1 MQIEVEEFK
10 KQHFANYKQAIIE
23 NIKKNTSTLVD
34 EDIMSLL
41 KKPPL
46 EAMDLIKVK
55 FLDMAKK
62 EKIVLN
68 TENLDKIIDNYRR
81 KVISCLDEVK
91 ENREKS
97 LIKKVDDF
105 KMIKETNVFKL
116 SKKDFG
122 EVNKTNK
129 NLIKKTIQEALV
141 TEILDKIKTVFK
153 DEEKLCEEKL
163 ANELGKYL
171 KGTYLRQVLENIEFK
186 VIVKDTTLING
197 VKEQADHYLFTLS
210 NSRLLNE
217 DLEK

>member
-81 KVISCLDEVK
+81 KVIGCLDEVK
-91 ENREKS
+91 ENREMS

-105 KMIKETNVFKL
+105 KMIKETNIFKL

-153 DEEKLCEEKL
+153 DEEELHEEKL

>member
-1 MQIEVEEFK
+1 
-10 KQHFANYKQAIIE
+10 
-23 NIKKNTSTLVD
+23 
-34 EDIMSLL
+34 
-41 KKPPL
+41 
-46 EAMDLIKVK
+46 
-55 FLDMAKK
+55 MAKK

-91 ENREKS
+91 ENREMS

-105 KMIKETNVFKL
+105 KMIKETNIFKL

-153 DEEKLCEEKL
+153 DEEELREEKL